1 MTPRRNGNGG
11 IAPYRKR
18 ADAKNRRQNP
28 YKPLHFNLL
37 CRVGG
42 ISQYNPSKAMMPSRR
57 RQIPCPVPRRRAQ
70 RIRRTPDSAQQTRL
84 HTVLTLRARIVPDET
99 PEITLRK
106 PMSLRVLHP
115 RFTGHSLYGK
125 PCKTVSRLHTSARNR
140 TDTAVRFRRIRR
152 NACNPSRSG
161 NAFP

>member
-37 CRVGG
+37 RRVGG

-57 RQIPCPVPRRRAQ
+57 RQIPGPVPRRRAQ
-70 RIRRTPDSAQQTRL
+70 RIRRTADSARQRAKIPVRILCAYYARQNARNPSPQT
-84 HTVLTLRARIVPDET
+84 DE
-99 PEITLRK
+99 PY
-106 PMSLRVLHP
+106 VLHP
-115 RFTGHSLYGK
+115 RFTGRSLYGK
-125 PCKTVSRLHTSARNR
+125 PCKTVSRLRTSARNR

-152 NACNPSRSG
+152 SACNPSRSG

>member
-37 CRVGG
+37 RRVGG
-42 ISQYNPSKAMMPSRR
+42 INIAVQSVESYDAVKAAAN
-57 RQIPCPVPRRRAQ
+57 PVPRRRAQ
-70 RIRRTPDSAQQTRL
+70 RIRRTADSAQQTRL
-84 HTVLTLRARIVPDET
+84 HTVLTLRARIMPDET
-99 PEITLRK
+99 PEIPLRK
-106 PMSLRVLHP
+106 PISLRVLHP

-125 PCKTVSRLHTSARNR
+125 PCKTVSRLRTSARNR

-152 NACNPSRSG
+152 SACNPSRSG

>member
-37 CRVGG
+37 RRVGG

-57 RQIPCPVPRRRAQ
+57 RKSRARCPGAVHSAYAGRLTA
-70 RIRRTPDSAQQTRL
+70 PDSAQKSPSAYC
-84 HTVLTLRARIVPDET
+84 ARIMPDET
-99 PEITLRK
+99 PEIPLRK

-115 RFTGHSLYGK
+115 RFTGHSLY
-125 PCKTVSRLHTSARNR
+125 
-140 TDTAVRFRRIRR
+140 
-152 NACNPSRSG
+152 
-161 NAFP
+161 